1 MALRRACRMKPE
13 NPQEP
18 WSTKIVRHVFV
29 DESVRRDGLYRLT
42 AVAVPVSELAVVSRA
57 LRSRAPD
64 GATRMHFSSESDKR
78 RRSTLRSLSKLPIE
92 AVSIIGPYPVRSSE
106 EIARNLC
113 IAALVLLSTG
123 RVSNLTFDT
132 RGPDRDK
139 ADRIAIRRALVK
151 ADEGGLMYEHRG
163 SRDEV
168 LLGLPDC
175 IGWAVGAGGA
185 WLALV
190 RGFTQVINVSD

>member
-18 WSTKIVRHVFV
+18 WSPKIVRHVFV

-78 RRSTLRSLSKLPIE
+78 RRATLRSLSKLPIE

-113 IAALVLLSTG
+113 IAALVLLSSG

-151 ADEGGLMYEHRG
+151 ADEELTYEHRG

-185 WLALV
+185 WPALV
-190 RGFTQVINVSD
+190 RGFTQVINVSS

>member
-1 MALRRACRMKPE
+1 MALCRASRMKQE
-13 NPQEP
+13 NSKEP
-18 WSTKIVRHVFV
+18 WSAKIVRHVFV

-78 RRSTLRSLSKLPIE
+78 RRATLRSLSKLPIE

-106 EIARNLC
+106 EVARNLC
-113 IAALVLLSTG
+113 IAELVLLSTG

-132 RGPDRDK
+132 RAQIGTK
-139 ADRIAIRRALVK
+139 LI
-151 ADEGGLMYEHRG
+151 
-163 SRDEV
+163 V
-168 LLGLPDC
+168 LPSVERC
-175 IGWAVGAGGA
+175 
-185 WLALV
+185 
-190 RGFTQVINVSD
+190 